1 MLLDHENRPSDA
13 SAARPELIFLS
24 RDFFLQNYP
33 LCGILAEQTG
43 LVCLHNIGLA
53 EQTAQKVLK
62 MLLSTYTHPW
72 YICVFLLWCSSST

>member
-1 MLLDHENRPSDA
+1 MSDRTLLDHENRPSDA
-13 SAARPELIFLS
+13 RATRPELIFLS

-62 MLLSTYTHPW
+62 NASV
-72 YICVFLLWCSSST
+72 YIYPPLVHMCVFVMV